1 MRNRDDKKAPTEDR
15 QRQIAQ
21 AALEI
26 IARDGLTRF
35 TTAAIAREVGLAE
48 GTIFRH
54 FANKEEIVLR
64 ALALMRERFAQG
76 FPPEHEDPLERLG
89 LFLRQRLEL
98 VLSHPGVFRAFF
110 SDQLAQVSGEDGEA
124 LVLSIKQETTDFI
137 LSCLEEL
144 ADSGRLR
151 AGLDP
156 TFLVRI
162 IQGTIHSFA
171 FGPHQ
176 PALDSAVES
185 SSTASVAERAWQTV
199 VGLLRR

>member
-1 MRNRDDKKAPTEDR
+1 MTKKLPTEDR

-26 IARDGLTRF
+26 IARDGLGRF

-54 FANKEEIVLR
+54 FANKEEIGLR
-64 ALALMRERFAQG
+64 ALELMKERFADG

-89 LFLRQRLEL
+89 LFLRQRLQL

-110 SDQLAQVSGEDGEA
+110 SDQLAQAAGEEGEVI
-124 LVLSIKQETTDFI
+124 VLAIKQETTDFI
-137 LSCLEEL
+137 LSCLQEL
-144 ADSGRLR
+144 ADSGHLR
-151 AGLDP
+151 VGLDP
-156 TFLVRI
+156 AFLVRI

-171 FGPHQ
+171 FGPQQ
-176 PALDSAVES
+176 PSLDSTLES
-185 SSTASVAERAWQTV
+185 SSPTSVAERAWQTV
-199 VGLLRR
+199 VGLIGR